1 MRDAEL
7 FFQAADHHHLFLYI
21 DGLAETEARRQTDI
35 CTYARKRLDD
45 YEALQKKVERL
56 EQELQQEKDDNAL
69 LQAQLP
75 QQSRERAPSSELLA
89 MPDDRQTEAQA
100 RLCTEMTFLYQKFH
114 RTRTFPLLRKPSL
127 LLTAVTRIGS
137 ARQRY
142 LRYLHI
148 EDMDQLLLCAQS
160 ASETLQTLDAFAAQY
175 FSQIPDLRKFFILV
189 ARCLDL
195 ADADG
200 RRYKNKRSQIQ
211 TFVNDIQCL
220 EQKILKGI
228 VQQKTRLARL
238 LSVARAFL
246 AQETDLTSG
255 DMDNELTNFIY
266 AKKTDA
272 LTRNT
277 PSTRKSVPGD
287 KSRGQR

>member
-1 MRDAEL
+1 MQDAEL

-35 CTYARKRLDD
+35 CNYARKRLDD
-45 YEALQKKVERL
+45 YESLQKKIERL
-56 EQELQQEKDDNAL
+56 EQELQQEKDANAL
-69 LQAQLP
+69 LQVP
-75 QQSRERAPSSELLA
+75 PNSELLA

-114 RTRTFPLLRKPSL
+114 RTRTFPLLRKPL
-127 LLTAVTRIGS
+127 LILTANTRIGS
-137 ARQRY
+137 AQQRY

-175 FSQIPDLRKFFILV
+175 FSQIPNLQQFFILV

-228 VQQKTRLARL
+228 KHQEIRLARL

-246 AQETDLTSG
+246 AQETDPTSG
-255 DMDNELTNFIY
+255 EMDNELANFIY

-287 KSRGQR
+287 KSRKQR